1 MPVEAATAV
10 TPSGLALAELRAA
23 LDDVAGVP
31 YLTMNRR
38 ELAARVVALQE
49 LAARMDAVMAE
60 TAAAAH
66 DAGVHLRDSLLSLP
80 AFVAANTNVDPK
92 RVAGDRNLGLWLQA
106 FPIFADAFRA
116 GAMGRHHVQ
125 AFRAIDNRR
134 TRRSL
139 VDAQHYLAD
148 AAQDL
153 DWREF
158 CEVLRT
164 WVLRADPDGAEP
176 AAQQERRHLTAS
188 KRADGTVGGRF
199 ELDPIGGDLVMYGIA
214 QEEQRLLRAAGDG
227 GDGRS
232 PAQRR
237 ADALVSLVARG
248 AAHPNAKTP
257 APLVHITM
265 GETVAADLVMR
276 LAVEDGCDDPLEVR
290 AALVALDLDPDQLPL
305 DPSTPEGRCH
315 LGDGT
320 VIHPRL
326 AAAALAAG
334 TLRRLVLSAHNH
346 VLELGTAVRDFP
358 RHFKDA
364 VIAARKGRCHHP
376 GCDAPIHWLQADHRI
391 PHSRNGPTNIA
402 NCDPLCGPHNHK
414 KRDQLPP

>member
-66 DAGVHLRDSLLSLP
+66 DAGAHLSDSLLSLP

-92 RVAGDRNLGLWLQA
+92 RVAGDRNLGQWLRA
-106 FPIFADAFRA
+106 FPIFADALR
-116 GAMGRHHVQ
+116 GGRMTRQHVQ
-125 AFRAIDNRR
+125 ALRALDNSR
-134 TRRSL
+134 TRRGL
-139 VDAQHYLAD
+139 IDAQDYLTEAAAD
-148 AAQDL
+148 LGWID
-153 DWREF
+153 F

-164 WVLRADPDGAEP
+164 WLLRADPDGNEP
-176 AAQQERRHLTAS
+176 AAQRQRRQLTIA
-188 KRADGTVGGRF
+188 KRADGSVRGCF
-199 ELDPIGGDLVMYGIA
+199 DLDPIQGDLVMNGIA
-214 QEEQRLLRAAGDG
+214 QQEQRLLRVAGDE
-227 GDGRS
+227 DGRS
-232 PAQRR
+232 PGQRR
-237 ADALVSLVARG
+237 ADALVELIDRG
-248 AAHPNAKTP
+248 ATRAGGKTS

-290 AALVALDLDPDQLPL
+290 AALVALGLDPDELPL
-305 DPSTPEGRCH
+305 DPSTPQGRCH
-315 LGDGT
+315 LADGT

-334 TLRRLVLSAHNH
+334 TLRRLVLGADNEI
-346 VLELGTAVRDFP
+346 LELGTAVRDFP